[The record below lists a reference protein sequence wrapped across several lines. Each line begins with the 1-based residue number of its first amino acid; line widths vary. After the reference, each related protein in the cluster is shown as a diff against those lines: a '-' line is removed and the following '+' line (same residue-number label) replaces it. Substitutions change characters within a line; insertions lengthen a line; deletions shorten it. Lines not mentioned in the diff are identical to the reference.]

1 MQQVQ
6 SRTLSP
12 YRFRVK
18 LQRDWELGVLVHFF
32 VNWTNN
38 SALEKRPQIHSNM
51 DEKIHCLYK
60 RNPFLK
66 TAAKEKPPAGL
77 MVWPAKLA
85 NVEMI
90 IKWQHPRGPSIPN
103 QSLQR
108 MWQATCVPQGKSPF
122 FQAIWHIIH
131 RIFGSQLWSW
141 HLPNKFSTH
150 DAEQG
155 FEWRRMFYCT

>member
-1 MQQVQ
+1 MATYSKYKAEPFHPIDLESNYREIENQV
-6 SRTLSP
+6 SLFTFLSIGQTIQHW
-12 YRFRVK
+12 K
-18 LQRDWELGVLVHFF
+18 RDPKSIQTWM
-32 VNWTNN
+32 
-38 SALEKRPQIHSNM
+38 K
-51 DEKIHCLYK
+51 KIHCLYK

-131 RIFGSQLWSW
+131 RIFGSQL
-141 HLPNKFSTH
+141 
-150 DAEQG
+150 
-155 FEWRRMFYCT
+155 